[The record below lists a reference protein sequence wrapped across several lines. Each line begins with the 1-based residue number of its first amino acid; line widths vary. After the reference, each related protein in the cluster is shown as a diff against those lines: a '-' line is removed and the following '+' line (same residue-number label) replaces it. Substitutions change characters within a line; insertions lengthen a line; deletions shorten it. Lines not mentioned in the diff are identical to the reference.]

1 MSDAHPSTPET
12 ASVPRHQVPRIG
24 PFTIRQLGLLNAGL
38 VAVAVLGLL
47 ALRPLAPP
55 AGEPIYTLKN
65 GADLLRIA
73 AQGQGPAV
81 GAEAPELTPAN
92 TAPLRDLAGG
102 PVTLA
107 ALRGRPVW
115 IVYWTT
121 WCPACQREAP
131 AIEAT
136 WKARQ
141 AEGLVIIAIDLQE
154 PASVVA
160 AYARKHGLTYPI
172 VLDPD
177 GVTVS
182 TYGVFGLP
190 THYFIDRA
198 GVIVDRSFGE
208 LDRAQMEQRVA
219 TILGR
224 VGGGAPRGQ
233 TPQAP
238 DDGW

>member
-1 MSDAHPSTPET
+1 MSDAPPVPPGP
-12 ASVPRHQVPRIG
+12 ASESHREAPRIG

-38 VAVAVLGLL
+38 VAVVLLGLL

-55 AGEPIYTLKN
+55 AGEPVDTLKS

-73 AQGQGPAV
+73 AQGQGLAV
-81 GAEAPELTPAN
+81 GAEAPELTPLN
-92 TAPLRDLAGG
+92 TAPLRDLAGR

-107 ALRGRPVW
+107 ALRGRAVW
-115 IVYWTT
+115 IVFWTT

-131 AIEAT
+131 AIEAI
-136 WKARQ
+136 WQARQ
-141 AEGLVIIAIDLQE
+141 VEGLVILAVDLQE
-154 PASVVA
+154 PAGVVA
-160 AYARKHGLTYPI
+160 AYARAHGLSYPI

-177 GVTVS
+177 AVTVS

-190 THYFIDRA
+190 THYFIDPA
-198 GVIVDRSFGE
+198 GMIVDRSFGE

-224 VGGGAPRGQ
+224 VGGGAPRD
-233 TPQAP
+233 AP
-238 DDGW
+238 

>member
-1 MSDAHPSTPET
+1 MSDASPVPSGP
-12 ASVPRHQVPRIG
+12 ASESHREAPSIG
-24 PFTIRQLGLLNAGL
+24 PFTIRLLGLLNAGL
-38 VAVAVLGLL
+38 VAVALLGLL

-73 AQGQGPAV
+73 AQGQGLAV
-81 GAEAPELTPAN
+81 GAGAPEFTPAN
-92 TAPLRDLAGG
+92 TAPLRDLAGQ

-107 ALRGRPVW
+107 ALRGRAIW
-115 IVYWTT
+115 IVFWTT

-131 AIEAT
+131 AIEAI
-136 WKARQ
+136 WQARQ
-141 AEGLVIIAIDLQE
+141 AEGLVILAVDLQE
-154 PASVVA
+154 PAGVVA
-160 AYARKHGLTYPI
+160 TYAREHGLTYPI

-190 THYFIDRA
+190 THYFIDHF
-198 GVIVDRSFGE
+198 GVIVDRRFGE

-224 VGGGAPRGQ
+224 VGGAGS
-233 TPQAP
+233 
-238 DDGW
+238 